1 MIRWRLHSLSS
12 FLRCIQQFDTR
23 SFLCV
28 ARQPSTSLL
37 ARLALLV
44 SASADGW
51 LYSILVPVLILAR
64 PGSSRELL
72 QLALTAFIFE
82 RCCYF
87 VLKHT
92 FRRNRPQQAL
102 AGFMAAIKP
111 ADRFSLPSGHTSAAF
126 LFVTLLCVLV
136 SPLLAPLYL
145 WAAAVGA
152 SRVILGVHFPSDVV
166 MGAALG
172 TSIGLSVV

>member
-1 MIRWRLHSLSS
+1 MSGV
-12 FLRCIQQFDTR
+12 LRCIQEFDTR

-44 SASADGW
+44 SATADGW
-51 LYSILVPVLILAR
+51 FYTLIVPVVILAR
-64 PGSSRELL
+64 PESARELL
-72 QLALTAFIFE
+72 QLALVAFTFE

-87 VLKHT
+87 VLKNT
-92 FRRNRPQQAL
+92 FRRNRPQQKL

-172 TSIGLSVV
+172 SSIGFSIV

>member
-1 MIRWRLHSLSS
+1 MSGV
-12 FLRCIQQFDTR
+12 LRYIQEFDTR

-28 ARQPSTSLL
+28 ACQPSTSLL
-37 ARLALLV
+37 PRFALLV
-44 SASADGW
+44 SATADGW
-51 LYSILVPVLILAR
+51 LYCLLIPVLILAR
-64 PGSSRELL
+64 PETARELL
-72 QLALTAFIFE
+72 QLALIAFTFE

-87 VLKHT
+87 ILKNT
-92 FRRNRPQQAL
+92 VRRNRPQQAL
-102 AGFMAAIKP
+102 DGFMSVIKP

-145 WAAAVGA
+145 WALAVGA

-172 TSIGLSVV
+172 SSIGLSVV

>member
-51 LYSILVPVLILAR
+51 LYSLLVPVLILAR
-64 PGSSRELL
+64 PESSRELL

-102 AGFMAAIKP
+102 DGFMAAIKP

-145 WAAAVGA
+145 WAAAVGG